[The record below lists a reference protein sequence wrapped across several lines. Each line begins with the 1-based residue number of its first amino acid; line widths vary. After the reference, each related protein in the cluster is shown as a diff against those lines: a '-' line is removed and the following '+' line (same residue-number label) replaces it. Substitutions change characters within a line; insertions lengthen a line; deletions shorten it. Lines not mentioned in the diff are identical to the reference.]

1 VGKVA
6 YRLELPATS
15 KIHNVVHVSQLK
27 RHLAAKIPVSDD
39 VALLD
44 LESFALLQPQEIVA
58 R

>member
-6 YRLELPATS
+6 YRLELPDTS
-15 KIHNVVHVSQLK
+15 KIHNVVLVSQIK
-27 RHLAAKIPVSDD
+27 RRLPAKIPVSDD

>member
-6 YRLELPATS
+6 YHLELPATS

-27 RHLAAKIPVSDD
+27 RHLPAKIPVSDD
-39 VALLD
+39 VDLLD